1 MTSTLFLIKNMSNLH
16 YSLLLGASACV
27 QLSQF
32 EEAITWCEKGLA
44 VSFIVEATTK
54 NIVQIQTLYEPIP
67 AIVHKINT
75 D

>member
-1 MTSTLFLIKNMSNLH
+1 MLNLH

-44 VSFIVEATTK
+44 VSFIAEATTK
-54 NIVQIQTLYEPIP
+54 NIDQIQTLLRTLIP

-75 D
+75 DT

>member
-1 MTSTLFLIKNMSNLH
+1 MSNLH

-44 VSFIVEATTK
+44 VSFIAEPKTK
-54 NIVQIQTLYEPIP
+54 NIINIQTSFRSLLLCTTEHNNVYKND
-67 AIVHKINT
+67 VFHSS
-75 D
+75 